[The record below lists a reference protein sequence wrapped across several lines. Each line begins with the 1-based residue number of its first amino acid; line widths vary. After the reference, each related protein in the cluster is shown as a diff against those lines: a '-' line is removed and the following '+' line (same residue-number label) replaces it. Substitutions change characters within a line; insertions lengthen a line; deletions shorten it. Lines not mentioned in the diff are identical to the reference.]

1 MQLHLLLQ
9 NIRIFLETQPAG
21 VCLHAFISRNLTM
34 DVKSAYRSKAC
45 LPNFTHTCYPLSL
58 LVIALA
64 QEPSCGLKTK
74 LT

>member
-34 DVKSAYRSKAC
+34 DVKSA
-45 LPNFTHTCYPLSL
+45 
-58 LVIALA
+58 
-64 QEPSCGLKTK
+64 
-74 LT
+74 